1 MQGDDEAQGWFSSW
15 KTKPSAGMA
24 PLLGIH
30 PRVSTVQSEGSTSWH
45 GAFSPGQSGR
55 GQPGD
60 GHDADST
67 YPADGIALYPAST
80 LQQRWGTRVG
90 LF

>member
-1 MQGDDEAQGWFSSW
+1 MKLRGDFPAGR
-15 KTKPSAGMA
+15 PSHLVRMTA
-24 PLLGIH
+24 LLGIH
-30 PRVSTVQSEGSTSWH
+30 PRVSTMQSEGSTSWN

-80 LQQRWGTRVG
+80 LRRGGAPMWVCSEG
-90 LF
+90 